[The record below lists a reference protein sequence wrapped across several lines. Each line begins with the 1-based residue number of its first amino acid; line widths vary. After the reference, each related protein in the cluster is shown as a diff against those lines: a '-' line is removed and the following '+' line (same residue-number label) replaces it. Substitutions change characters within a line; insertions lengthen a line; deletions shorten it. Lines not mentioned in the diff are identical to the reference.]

1 MKCPCCGYNLP
12 DDANFCASCGTNV
25 SVASSATAATTTSTE
40 GSGDVAQST
49 TEPHAAPNNAESG
62 APEAPDPTNACG
74 EPAHFGSPI
83 GNSFSVHQGSNTASH
98 VGQFLTTKK
107 GKSIVAGAIAAV
119 AAIIVAAVVGFNMA
133 NNVPEDIVRQALQNS
148 STVSDGIVANDYV
161 TAQPYDLKSLK
172 IDKQEDESTG

>member
-49 TEPHAAPNNAESG
+49 TEPHTAPNNAESG
-62 APEAPDPTNACG
+62 APEAPNSTNACG
-74 EPAHFGSPI
+74 EPAHFGSSI
-83 GNSFSVHQGSNTASH
+83 SNSFSVHQGSNAASH

-107 GKSIVAGAIAAV
+107 GRGIVAGAIAAV

-133 NNVPEDIVRQALQNS
+133 NNVPEDTVRQALQNS
-148 STVSDGIVANDYV
+148 KRLRYRPALRFEKPQD
-161 TAQPYDLKSLK
+161 
-172 IDKQEDESTG
+172 